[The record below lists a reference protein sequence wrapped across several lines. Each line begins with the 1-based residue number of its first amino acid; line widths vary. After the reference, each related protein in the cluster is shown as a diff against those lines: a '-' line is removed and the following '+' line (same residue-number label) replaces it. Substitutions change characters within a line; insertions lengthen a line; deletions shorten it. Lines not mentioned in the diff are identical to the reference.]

1 MNIDITRL
9 KHGIISSIS
18 LDENLDIANVDLNNT
33 GILDLKDIKIIGNI
47 TKDNMDN
54 YMLDVK
60 LSGIMVL
67 PCSITLKPVDYEFS
81 TEILGN
87 IEEMLEE
94 INEIHK
100 KTENTI
106 DIFPIIWEN
115 ILMEIPIK
123 VTSLDAL
130 NENISGDG
138 WRLVTEDEEVKECN
152 AFDKLKDLL

>member
-1 MNIDITRL
+1 MVIDITRL
-9 KHGIISSIS
+9 KHGILEYIDINESI
-18 LDENLDIANVDLNNT
+18 DVEKFNLENT
-33 GILDLKDIKIIGNI
+33 GILSLKEVNVFGTI
-47 TKDNMDN
+47 TKDNLDN
-54 YMLDVK
+54 YLLDIKVD
-60 LSGIMVL
+60 GIMVL

-81 TEILGN
+81 TEIGGN

-94 INEIHK
+94 INEINK

-123 VTSLDAL
+123 VTSPDADK
-130 NENISGDG
+130 ENLSGDG
-138 WRLVTEDEEVKECN
+138 WRLVTEGEGLKVSN

>member
-18 LDENLDIANVDLNNT
+18 LDENLDTANVDLNNT

-115 ILMEIPIK
+115 IVLERPSRIVKKDSKAITKGEGWSLVDEVNKDYPLSEMSKLLDME
-123 VTSLDAL
+123 
-130 NENISGDG
+130 E
-138 WRLVTEDEEVKECN
+138 
-152 AFDKLKDLL
+152 

>member
-9 KHGIISSIS
+9 KHGIMSSIS
-18 LDENLDIANVDLNNT
+18 LDENLDTTNVDLNNT

>member
-1 MNIDITRL
+1 MVIDITRL
-9 KHGIISSIS
+9 KHGILEYIDI
-18 LDENLDIANVDLNNT
+18 DENIDVTKFKLENT
-33 GILDLKDIKIIGNI
+33 GILSLKEVKVNGTI
-47 TKDNMDN
+47 TKNNLDN
-54 YMLDVK
+54 YLLELK
-60 LSGIMVL
+60 INGIMVL

-81 TEILGN
+81 AEIDGN

-94 INEIHK
+94 INEINK

-123 VTSLDAL
+123 VTSPDAESKNL
-130 NENISGDG
+130 SGDG
-138 WRLVTEDEEVKECN
+138 WRLVTDDEGLKVSN

>member
-9 KHGIISSIS
+9 KHGIISSINF
-18 LDENLDIANVDLNNT
+18 DEIFDTSIIDLNNT
-33 GILDLKDIKIIGNI
+33 GILDLKDIKVIGTI

-54 YMLDVK
+54 YMLDAKV
-60 LSGIMVL
+60 SGIMVL

-123 VTSLDAL
+123 VTSPDAL
-130 NENISGDG
+130 TENISGEG

>member
-18 LDENLDIANVDLNNT
+18 LDENLDTANVDLNNT

>member
-1 MNIDITRL
+1 MVIDITRL
-9 KHGIISSIS
+9 KHGILEYIGINQSI
-18 LDENLDIANVDLNNT
+18 DVEKFNLENT
-33 GILDLKDIKIIGNI
+33 GILSLKEVNVFGTI
-47 TKDNMDN
+47 TKDNLDN
-54 YMLDVK
+54 YLLDIKVD
-60 LSGIMVL
+60 GIMVL

-81 TEILGN
+81 TEIQGN

-94 INEIHK
+94 INEINK

-123 VTSLDAL
+123 VTSPDADK
-130 NENISGDG
+130 ENLSGDG
-138 WRLVTEDEEVKECN
+138 WRLVTEDEGLKVSN